1 MSSAQTANAG
11 FRRMGMHMWC
21 DEGQHPFIE
30 YGDGEENIAGYMAW
44 HKELTDTEDQ
54 QTCANNVAADPQCGN
69 FFVMGSLYSYCMCV
83 RKNVFCNWHEEIDF
97 EDHGISTTIYQL
109 TPPRPMQA
117 ATLKMPHAEAE
128 SSYDYLTLGSIGFG
142 GVLTGML
149 TYFAC
154 SMVFR
159 KCASSKEESDVKMD
173 RLI

>member
-1 MSSAQTANAG
+1 MSSAQTGNVR
-11 FRRMGMHMWC
+11 FRMMGMHMWC
-21 DEGQHPFIE
+21 DEAQHPLIE

-69 FFVMGSLYSYCMCV
+69 YFVMGSLYSYCMCV
-83 RKNVFCNWHEEIDF
+83 RRNVICNWQEEIDF
-97 EDHGISTTIYQL
+97 EDHGISTTIYMVN
-109 TPPRPMQA
+109 PPMQ

-128 SSYDYLTLGSIGFG
+128 HSYDYMTLGLIGSG
-142 GVLTGML
+142 GILTGML

-159 KCASSKEESDVKMD
+159 KCASRKDESDVKLD